1 MTEQTARPALT
12 GIESDIPRELA
23 YRAHT
28 GTSFSP
34 ERRAESEMAGWVQ
47 DMTNDYDH
55 VMKHATTDEQRQ
67 ELDAKFAD
75 YRTALLKRKLAM
87 LASHSNIFS
96 SMIAGPSNFPVA
108 RMEKRNRSYDNKV
121 KDYLEFREKALS
133 RMCNT
138 YAEPVGIRTGE
149 AGAVD
154 ALQAKIDKA
163 ESLQE
168 HMKLVNKVIRKHL
181 KAEPA
186 AKVAAL
192 IDAGVTEAEAWSALK
207 PDVFGGIGFASF
219 ELTNNNANIKRM
231 KEQQAKAKKL
241 AATDTSEKEI
251 GAVKIVDNLE
261 ADRLQMFF
269 PERTPRPIY
278 DMLKSHGF
286 RWTPSVGC
294 FQAYRGAN
302 AAYWSVLIANEYN
315 KETTP

>member
-1 MTEQTARPALT
+1 MTEQIARPALN

-34 ERRAESEMAGWVQ
+34 ERRAESEMAGWAQ
-47 DMTNDYDH
+47 DMQNDYDH
-55 VMKHATTDEQRQ
+55 VMKYATTDEQRQ
-67 ELDAKFAD
+67 ELDAKFAE
-75 YRTALLKRKLAM
+75 YRSALLRRKLAM

-96 SMIAGPSNFPVA
+96 SMIAGPSNFPV
-108 RMEKRNRSYDNKV
+108 RMMEKRNRAYDNKV

-138 YAEPVGIRTGE
+138 FAEPVGIRTGE

-163 ESLQE
+163 EALQE
-168 HMKLVNKVIRKHL
+168 HMKLVNKIIRKHI
-181 KAEPA
+181 KAEPV

-192 IDAGVTEAEAWSALK
+192 MEAGITEAEAWSAIK
-207 PDVFGGIGFASF
+207 PNVWGNSGFERY
-219 ELTNNNANIKRM
+219 ELTNNNANLKRM

-241 AATDTSEKEI
+241 AATDTSEKQI
-251 GAVKIVDNLE
+251 GEVKIVDNLE

-269 PERTPRPIY
+269 PDRTPRPIY

-286 RWTPSVGC
+286 RWTPSIGC

-302 AAYWSVLIANEYN
+302 AAYWSVAIANEYN
-315 KETTP
+315 KDAE